1 MASKRKRSSNGESD
15 TPSLLKEDDG
25 PAFARLDAPFPRGGG
40 AAATPLDI
48 KRANAE
54 ATRDVYNQMSKSSG
68 SKSKKSKKAA
78 ALAASKS
85 MEMAK
90 PKIEPLLFNRIKV
103 GTLLLGQVSEIKPFG
118 LVISLPSNLVGFVEL
133 EEVEEIQD
141 DPATYYKEGQ
151 WLRAVVTGLGEAP
164 RKRIELSI
172 SPDLV
177 NQTIGED
184 DFLIP
189 SASIQAT
196 VKSLEDHGAILSL
209 GENSKLS
216 AFLPNKHQL
225 EPLSAGQI
233 VLTSLVKAKNNLLTV
248 STKPTAPLATIHQQ
262 AALVP
267 GSLVE
272 VLVSEVLSS
281 GCVCSIFG
289 HINISADVIHSQLH
303 VDPPVVGDKV
313 NARIVFSHPSDNI
326 GESDRTLGL
335 SLLPNIVELLKPA
348 DSSAFLSGQILDAAK
363 VVAVDPTVGLFLD
376 IGLERPAFAHISRL
390 SDDRIE
396 DLSVESSYKVGT
408 VHKARILSYS
418 LADDIYYLSLE
429 PKILNQ
435 RFLRLE
441 QVPVGE
447 VIDDAKVERILPK
460 GAVIISLG
468 DGISGLA
475 SEFHLSDIKLS
486 QPERK
491 FKPGQ
496 KVTVRVLAVDKAHH
510 RIKLTVKKSLINS
523 ETPIL
528 SDLADIKIGDTS
540 TGTLIAFRDNGAIVE
555 FGGDVKGFL
564 PLGEMSEAT
573 ISNPKEHFRLGQSL
587 TVRILDVDS
596 SRSRLVLSCRKFTGG
611 NTSTSTPGE
620 VLSGIV
626 SEKTKDSIVLE
637 LVTGEKAILAFTQ
650 LVDDSTKVKSESK
663 RIKVGSKLDVVIL
676 SQSSKGTVVS
686 LKPSL
691 VEAATAGSLA
701 MSLDDLEVGKKYA
714 GFVSGINEEVG
725 IFVTFANKLVGLVP
739 KIEVQQQVLSVG
751 QSVSPRVLKIDR
763 DNNRFLL
770 TFKETHSIGEE
781 AVNVAPGTV
790 VTAVIKA
797 IKETQLNV
805 QVGNR
810 QGRIDVSQ
818 LFDDISEI
826 DDVRNPLSQF
836 SKDQTI
842 TAKIVGS
849 HDARTHMFLPIS
861 HRTGSH
867 VVLEL
872 SAKSSIVNGT
882 TKPITVEALNRGD
895 TCLVFINNI
904 TEDAVWA
911 NVTPSIR
918 TKISMLD
925 LTSDEDSLNNISNS
939 FSVGQALE
947 CKVVSN
953 TPQLVLTCL
962 DNQES
967 SLVLVH
973 RVTPTRLFVR
983 LSGFRNGIV
992 SATESGD
999 TFKPLETFKEGTILK
1014 SKKIVTDD
1022 DGKIWVSLRDT
1033 PSLEDSSEV
1042 NEGDLLQGYIKNISD
1057 GGVFIELARNVV
1069 GRVQISQL
1077 SDSYLKDWKKH
1088 FKIGQIVKGKVIS
1101 KKNGRIELSLKD
1113 STVSGKAISQPGLDS
1128 LEVGSVTDGTVR
1140 KVQEYGVFITIGQTG
1155 LSGLCHRSEVA
1166 DRPIADLKA
1175 IFSEGDKVKVK
1186 VLNVDLD
1193 KRKVS
1198 LGMKASYF
1206 DDEDEVDAQMADTGD
1221 SADEDMADVR
1231 DIDDDS
1237 DEINLGSDDDSDE
1250 ESGDDDASD
1259 EETEEPGLS
1268 VGFDWS
1274 GDILNQQAQSEDES
1288 ESSDDDAPRR
1298 KRKKVEFVEDQTAK
1312 LNSRLPQNS
1321 KDFERLLVSEPN
1333 SSVLWMNY
1341 MAFQLQL
1348 SEIDTARQI
1357 ARRALKTIAQR
1368 EEDEKFNIW
1377 IALLNLENSFGTPE
1391 TVQDVFREACQYMD
1405 SRLIHLRMAA
1415 IYAASEDKLE
1425 DAKRV
1430 YNAACKRFGSE
1441 DVQVWAEYLRF
1452 LFANRIAEEAR
1463 SVLDRALRQLP
1474 RREHKDISLQVAKHE
1489 FQEGDAERGRTLFE
1503 GLVTSYPKKI
1513 DLWSVYIDQ
1522 ETKHDPTSRKLIEN
1536 LYERVFER
1544 KLSMKQAK
1552 FFFKKWLSFE
1562 VEHGDQRGADYVKA
1576 KAAKFVQQE
1585 NI

>member
-1 MASKRKRSSNGESD
+1 MASKRKRSENGESD

-40 AAATPLDI
+40 TAATPLDI
-48 KRANAE
+48 KRANVE
-54 ATRDVYNQMSKSSG
+54 ATRDVYKQMTKSSG

-85 MEMAK
+85 MEMSK

-103 GTLLLGQVSEIKPFG
+103 GTLLLGQVSEIKPFE
-118 LVISLPSNLVGFVEL
+118 LVLSLPSNLVGFVEF
-133 EEVEEIQD
+133 EETEENQSN
-141 DPATYYKEGQ
+141 PAALYKVGQ

-177 NQTIGED
+177 NQTIDED

-189 SASIQAT
+189 NASIQAT

-209 GENSKLS
+209 GESSKLS
-216 AFLPNKHQL
+216 AFLPKKYQL
-225 EPLSAGQI
+225 EPLKAGQTI
-233 VLTSLVKAKNNLLTV
+233 LTSVVKVKNNLLTL
-248 STKPTAPLATIHQQ
+248 STKPSSPVATVHQQ

-267 GSLVE
+267 GSPVE
-272 VLVSEVLSS
+272 ILISEVLSS
-281 GCVCSIFG
+281 GCVCSVFG
-289 HINISADVIHSQLH
+289 HINVSADVIHSQLH
-303 VDPPVVGDKV
+303 VDPPEVGDKV
-313 NARIVFSHPSDNI
+313 QARIIFSHPPENI
-326 GESDRTLGL
+326 GEPDRTLGL
-335 SLLPNIVELLKPA
+335 SLIPNIVELSKPT
-348 DSSAFLSGQILDAAK
+348 DSTAFLSGQILDAAK
-363 VVAVDPTVGLFLD
+363 VVSVDPTVGLFLD

-396 DLSVESSYKVGT
+396 DLSVESKYKVGT

-460 GAVIISLG
+460 GAVVVSLG

-496 KVTVRVLAVDKAHH
+496 KVTVRVLAVDKTHH
-510 RIKLTVKKSLINS
+510 RIKLTIKKSLINS
-523 ETPIL
+523 ETPIFSEL
-528 SDLADIKIGDTS
+528 SDIKVGDKS

-587 TVRILDVDS
+587 TVHVLDVDS
-596 SRSRLVLSCRKFTGG
+596 SRNRLVLSCRKFTGG
-611 NTSTSTPGE
+611 NTSVSTPGE
-620 VLSGIV
+620 VLSGTV
-626 SEKTKDSIVLE
+626 SEKTKDSFILE
-637 LVTGEKAILAFTQ
+637 LATGEKAILAFSH
-650 LVDDSTKVKSESK
+650 LVDDSTKVKSEAK
-663 RIKVGSKLDVVIL
+663 KVRVGSKLDVVVL
-676 SQSSKGTVVS
+676 SQSAKGTVVS
-686 LKPSL
+686 SKPSL
-691 VEAATAGSLA
+691 IEAATAGSLA
-701 MSLDDLEVGKKYA
+701 MSLDNLEIGQKYA
-714 GFVSGINEEVG
+714 GFISGTNEEVG
-725 IFVTFANKLVGLVP
+725 IFVTFANKLVGLIP
-739 KIEVQQQVLSVG
+739 KTEVQSQVFSVG

-770 TFKETHSIGEE
+770 TFKEATSNGDE

-790 VTAVIKA
+790 VTAEIKA

-836 SKDQTI
+836 SKGQTI
-842 TAKIVGS
+842 TAKIVGF

-872 SAKSSIVNGT
+872 SAKSSVVNGT
-882 TKPITVEALNRGD
+882 EKPLTVESLSRGD
-895 TCLVFINNI
+895 KCLAFINNI

-911 NVTPSIR
+911 NVAPSIR

-925 LTSDEDSLNNISNS
+925 LSSDEGVLGNISES
-939 FSVGQALE
+939 FTVGQALE
-947 CKVVSN
+947 CTVVSN

-962 DNQES
+962 DTQES
-967 SLVLVH
+967 GLVLVH

-992 SATESGD
+992 PATESGI
-999 TFKPLETFKEGTILK
+999 TFEPLDSFEEGAILR
-1014 SKKIVTDD
+1014 STKIVTDD
-1022 DGKIWVSLRDT
+1022 DGKIWVSLRDS
-1033 PSLEDSSEV
+1033 PSLEDPSKVQEGEV
-1042 NEGDLLQGYIKNISD
+1042 VKGYIKNISD
-1057 GGVFIELARNVV
+1057 GGVFVELSRTVV

-1088 FKIGQIVKGKVIS
+1088 FKIGQIVNGIVIS
-1101 KKNGRIELSLKD
+1101 KKNGRIELSLKE
-1113 STVSGKAISQPGLDS
+1113 STVSGKSVGQPGLDT
-1128 LEVGSVTDGTVR
+1128 LEVGSIMDGTVR
-1140 KVQEYGVFITIGQTG
+1140 KVQDYGVFVTLGETG

-1166 DRPIADLKA
+1166 DRPISDLKA

-1186 VLNVDLD
+1186 VLNVDLE

-1206 DDEDEVDAQMADTGD
+1206 GDDDGEDLDESMADEDD
-1221 SADEDMADVR
+1221 SADEEMADVR

-1237 DEINLGSDDDSDE
+1237 DEISLGSDDSE
-1250 ESGDDDASD
+1250 EEDDTAD

-1274 GDILNQQAQSEDES
+1274 GDILNQQAESDDDS

-1312 LNSRLPQNS
+1312 LNSRLPQSS

-1348 SEIDTARQI
+1348 SEIDTAREI
-1357 ARRALKTIAQR
+1357 ARRALKTIAMR

-1391 TVQDVFREACQYMD
+1391 TVQEVFREACQYMD

-1425 DAKRV
+1425 DAKRI

-1441 DVQVWAEYLRF
+1441 DVQVWTEYLRF
-1452 LFANRIAEEAR
+1452 LFANRMAEEGR
-1463 SVLDRALRQLP
+1463 SVLERALRQLP
-1474 RREHKDISLQVAKHE
+1474 KRDHKDISLQVAKHE
-1489 FQEGDAERGRTLFE
+1489 FQEGDSERGRTLFE

-1513 DLWSVYIDQ
+1513 DLWSVYLDQ
-1522 ETKHDPTSRKLIEN
+1522 ETKHDPTNRKVIEN
-1536 LYERVFER
+1536 LYERVYEK

-1552 FFFKKWLSFE
+1552 FFFKKWLSYE

-1576 KAAKFVQQE
+1576 KAAQFVEQE
-1585 NI
+1585 NK